1 MRDCSNGEVRDR
13 LPELMHNRLSGETLV
28 AVREHVAGC
37 ADCRAEL
44 ALLEQ
49 LRGAAVAPR
58 IDTARVVGALPRY
71 RGMPAWRRAVGSV
84 QLQVAAALV
93 LVIGGYAV
101 LRQPGENVRAPA
113 AATTPVE
120 GVSPGSKAQP
130 VAARE
135 LAIGDS
141 FQDLTDSDLAA
152 VIQELG
158 NLEAVTPEAEDEPIL
173 PISGGGA

>member
-28 AVREHVAGC
+28 VVRAHVDGC

-49 LRGAAVAPR
+49 LRSAVVAPR
-58 IDTARVVGALPRY
+58 LDSARIVANLPRY
-71 RGMPAWRRAVGSV
+71 QPAPAWRRAMHSA
-84 QLQVAAALV
+84 QLLAAAAVVLLV
-93 LVIGGYAV
+93 GGYAV
-101 LRQPGENVRAPA
+101 VRQSSSAPEADAPA
-113 AATTPVE
+113 AAQ
-120 GVSPGSKAQP
+120 AQ
-130 VAARE
+130 ATAITNE

-141 FQDLTDSDLAA
+141 FTDLTDSDLAA
-152 VIQELG
+152 MVEEIG
-158 NLEAVTPEAEDEPIL
+158 KLEAVTPEPADEMLL